1 MKLKKEQLTSLIRE
15 AVSQRITA
23 ISTKKSDELKDKFK
37 QKVKNS
43 K

>member
-23 ISTKKSDELKDKFK
+23 ILNKKSDELKDKFK
-37 QKVKNS
+37 QKVKNG